1 MPSVKSWIVIFEREY
16 YNVRVFGNDPAGDLR
31 PRYQMCECIPDVEKD
46 VGVWLT
52 DLIRSWLLPENGCWQ
67 KYRIFRNRIEIFE
80 TFETPHYFCSE
91 NSFFSDGL
99 LSAPKPLGIGVLTHK
114 HRFEGYR

>member
-16 YNVRVFGNDPAGDLR
+16 YNVRVFGNDPGGDLR
-31 PRYQMCECIPDVEKD
+31 PRYQLCECIPDVEKD

-80 TFETPHYFCSE
+80 TFETPHYFYPE
-91 NSFFSDGL
+91 NGFFSDG
-99 LSAPKPLGIGVLTHK
+99 
-114 HRFEGYR
+114 